1 MPSDRA
7 ARYRVYGM
15 SQSYFTRKLT
25 GYLDYKAIPYLM
37 RRFVGGNHS
46 ARDAGWPGAMPLVM
60 TPSGDFMWDTTA
72 MIHHLEQYFPEKAC
86 FIMIRRCALST
97 TSSKTRSMN
106 GSTGPP

>member
-1 MPSDRA
+1 MDPIAEIVVSSDRA

-25 GYLDYKAIPYLM
+25 LSRLQDYPLFM

-46 ARDAGWPGAMPLVM
+46 RAMLMPGAMPLVM

-72 MIHHLEQYFPEKAC
+72 MIHHWS
-86 FIMIRRCALST
+86 ST
-97 TSSKTRSMN
+97 F
-106 GSTGPP
+106 